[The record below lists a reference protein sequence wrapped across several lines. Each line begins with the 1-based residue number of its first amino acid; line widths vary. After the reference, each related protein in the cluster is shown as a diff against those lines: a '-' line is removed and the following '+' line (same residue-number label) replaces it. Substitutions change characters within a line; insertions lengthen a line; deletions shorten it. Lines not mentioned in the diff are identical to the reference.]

1 MSVPTHRF
9 TLSPAIGGLL
19 DGLGR
24 EGFHETLRSA
34 ADSRWSRFVT
44 DHARVIEMERVRLA
58 AAGYEGDVSTKMFR
72 SARYYRARR
81 DADAASAAE
90 RGVDTALVQRR
101 AYVATPAD
109 LIVLMDGHVR
119 VHCFGAEAV
128 SPARGWSAFQEEH
141 PHALALGIQ
150 ALTGTERLTLP
161 DAREK
166 VKKAYKNRQYL
177 QRRQRQRAARRAM
190 VLAEIE
196 ESDRVLGGT
205 EARADGERN

>member
-9 TLSPAIGGLL
+9 TLSPAIEGLL
-19 DGLGR
+19 NELSR

-34 ADSRWSRFVT
+34 ADTRWSRFVT
-44 DHARVIEMERVRLA
+44 DHAGVIEMERVRLTT
-58 AAGYEGDVSTKMFR
+58 AGYEGDLYTKMFR
-72 SARYYRARR
+72 SARYYRGRR
-81 DADAASAAE
+81 DADAASAPE
-90 RGVDTALVQRR
+90 RGMDTALAARR

-109 LIVLMDGHVR
+109 LLVLMDGHVR

-128 SPARGWSAFQEEH
+128 SPARGWSAFQGEH
-141 PHALALGIQ
+141 SHAIALGIQ

-177 QRRQRQRAARRAM
+177 QRRQRQRAARHAM

-196 ESDRVLGGT
+196 ASDRVLGG
-205 EARADGERN
+205 AAGAPAD